1 MVLQCDICCDK
12 FTAKQRHPIKCD
24 YEDCKATICLQCFRR
39 FLIMEDSEQEC
50 MACKQPISTEFIFM
64 HTPKVFRE
72 EYIKKVVELDV
83 VKERAL
89 LKATKERM
97 DARIRSRMLNSRITA
112 LSAHLR
118 RCENDDEMAE
128 LLKESIEEQRK
139 LNKDIL
145 EKNDE
150 EINNRS
156 TSFFCPLNI
165 CSGLVKNGRCGDC
178 KKAVCAKC
186 REERLDGHECNQQ
199 ELETIKLLKRD
210 TKPCPRCKTPIHK
223 IDGCDQMFCT
233 KCKTAFSWRTLNIQ
247 RGLIHNPHY
256 HEYMAQLNGGAMN
269 IQQIGENDPCG
280 EELDKAL
287 KEMSKSKAYM
297 EATKRNI
304 TTGAIERNNFLPRVL
319 NEMNTILP
327 NLANDVHD
335 DETFRHNKQFLRETY
350 LTQKKNGTLERAEAN
365 WNNQLRLMYRRR
377 ELKKDL
383 IKIIELFER
392 GLKDFIIMGHAE
404 QDYETMFDNI
414 GHLITYFRT
423 QLIENEKR
431 HNLKNKTTISI
442 DHGLQCRLVIY

>member
-1 MVLQCDICCDK
+1 MALQCDICCDK
-12 FTAKQRHPIKCD
+12 FTTKQRHPIKCD

-39 FLIMEDSEQEC
+39 FLIMEGSEQEC

-72 EYIKKVVELDV
+72 EYVKKVVELDV

-89 LKATKERM
+89 LKATQERM
-97 DARIRSRMLNSRITA
+97 DARIRRRMLKSRINA
-112 LSAHLR
+112 LSSHMVKY
-118 RCENDDEMAE
+118 EDDEEMAE
-128 LLKESIEEQRK
+128 LIKECIKEKCK
-139 LNKDIL
+139 LDKDIL
-145 EKNDE
+145 EKSDE
-150 EINNRS
+150 EINNIS
-156 TSFFCPLNI
+156 TSFFCPLNM

-210 TKPCPRCKTPIHK
+210 TKPCPRCKAPIHK

-256 HEYMAQLNGGAMN
+256 HEYMAQLNRGVMN
-269 IQQIGENDPCG
+269 IQIGVNDPCG

-297 EATKRNI
+297 KATKRNI
-304 TTGAIERNNFLPRVL
+304 NTGAIKMNNFLPRVL
-319 NEMNTILP
+319 NEMNAILP
-327 NLANDVHD
+327 VLANDVHD
-335 DETFRHNKQFLRETY
+335 DETIRQNKQTLRESY
-350 LTQKKNGTLERAEAN
+350 LTQKKKGTLERAEAN
-365 WNNQLRLMYRRR
+365 WNNQLRLMYKRR

-383 IKIIELFER
+383 IKIIEVFER

-404 QDYETMFDNI
+404 QDYDAMFDNI
-414 GHLITYFRT
+414 VNLITYFRT
-423 QLIENEKR
+423 QLNENEKR

-442 DHGLQCRLVIY
+442 DHGLQCRLVVY

>member
-1 MVLQCDICCDK
+1 MALQCDICCDK
-12 FTAKQRHPIKCD
+12 FTTKQRHPIKCD

-39 FLIMEDSEQEC
+39 FLIMEGSEQEC

-72 EYIKKVVELDV
+72 EYVKKVVELDV

-89 LKATKERM
+89 LKATQERM
-97 DARIRSRMLNSRITA
+97 DARIRRRMLKSRINA
-112 LSAHLR
+112 LSSHMVKY
-118 RCENDDEMAE
+118 EDDEEMAE
-128 LLKESIEEQRK
+128 LIKECIKEKCK
-139 LNKDIL
+139 LDKDIL
-145 EKNDE
+145 EKSDE
-150 EINNRS
+150 EINNIS
-156 TSFFCPLNI
+156 TSFFCPLNM

-210 TKPCPRCKTPIHK
+210 TKPCPRCKIPIHK

-256 HEYMAQLNGGAMN
+256 HEYMAQLNRGVMN
-269 IQQIGENDPCG
+269 IQIGVNDPCG

-297 EATKRNI
+297 KATKRNI
-304 TTGAIERNNFLPRVL
+304 NTGAIKMNNFLPRVL
-319 NEMNTILP
+319 NEMNAILP
-327 NLANDVHD
+327 VLANDVHD
-335 DETFRHNKQFLRETY
+335 DETIRQNKQTLRESY
-350 LTQKKNGTLERAEAN
+350 LTQKKKGTLERAEAN
-365 WNNQLRLMYRRR
+365 WNNQLRLMYKRR

-383 IKIIELFER
+383 IKIIEVFER

-404 QDYETMFDNI
+404 QDYDAMFDNI
-414 GHLITYFRT
+414 VNLITYFRT
-423 QLIENEKR
+423 QLNENEKR

-442 DHGLQCRLVIY
+442 DHGLQCRLVVY

>member
-1 MVLQCDICCDK
+1 MALQCDICCDK
-12 FTAKQRHPIKCD
+12 FTTKQRHPIKCD

-39 FLIMEDSEQEC
+39 FLIMEGSEQEC

-72 EYIKKVVELDV
+72 EYVKKVVELDV

-89 LKATKERM
+89 LKATQERM
-97 DARIRSRMLNSRITA
+97 DARIRRRMLKSRINA
-112 LSAHLR
+112 LSSHMVKY
-118 RCENDDEMAE
+118 EDDEEMAE
-128 LLKESIEEQRK
+128 LIKEYIKEKCK
-139 LNKDIL
+139 LDKDIL
-145 EKNDE
+145 EKSDE
-150 EINNRS
+150 EINNIS
-156 TSFFCPLNI
+156 TSFFCPLNM

-210 TKPCPRCKTPIHK
+210 TKPCPRCKAPIHK

-256 HEYMAQLNGGAMN
+256 HEYMAQLNRGVMN
-269 IQQIGENDPCG
+269 IQIGVNDPCG

-297 EATKRNI
+297 KATKRNI
-304 TTGAIERNNFLPRVL
+304 NTGAIKMNNFLPRVL
-319 NEMNTILP
+319 NEMNAILP
-327 NLANDVHD
+327 VLANDVHD
-335 DETFRHNKQFLRETY
+335 DETIRQNKQTLRESY
-350 LTQKKNGTLERAEAN
+350 LTQKKKGTLERAEAN
-365 WNNQLRLMYRRR
+365 WNNQLRLMYKRR

-383 IKIIELFER
+383 IKIIEVFER

-404 QDYETMFDNI
+404 QDYDAMFDNI
-414 GHLITYFRT
+414 VNLITYFRT
-423 QLIENEKR
+423 QLNENEKR

-442 DHGLQCRLVIY
+442 DHGLQCRLVVY